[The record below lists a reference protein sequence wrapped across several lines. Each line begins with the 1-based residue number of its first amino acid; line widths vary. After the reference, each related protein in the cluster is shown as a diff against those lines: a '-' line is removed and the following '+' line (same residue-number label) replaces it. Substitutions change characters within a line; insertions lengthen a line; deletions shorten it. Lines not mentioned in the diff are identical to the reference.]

1 VEALLKRLIIP
12 HDKALHALYGLII
25 YSFLSLFVSPA
36 SALIVVIVGAVGK
49 EIYDYFNQ
57 DKHTVDVM
65 DTVATT
71 LVPMVL
77 FFLQWLGTVLAIS
90 F

>member
-1 VEALLKRLIIP
+1 MNFLKILIIP

-25 YSFLSLFVSPA
+25 YSFLSLFITPA
-36 SALIVVIVGAVGK
+36 TALLVVAVKAFGK
-49 EIYDYFNQ
+49 EIYDFYHQ

-65 DTVATT
+65 DAIATA
-71 LVPMVL
+71 LVPMML
-77 FFLQWLGTVLAIS
+77 FFLQWLFTILAIS